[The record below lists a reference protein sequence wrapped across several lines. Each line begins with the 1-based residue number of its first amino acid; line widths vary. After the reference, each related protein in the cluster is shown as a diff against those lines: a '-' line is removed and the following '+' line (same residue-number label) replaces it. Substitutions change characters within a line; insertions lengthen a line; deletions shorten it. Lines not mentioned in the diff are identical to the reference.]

1 MDIMY
6 VIDGFK
12 AKPTLDLVLDLEVYH
27 LNYQY
32 QSISDFLLF
41 RIRLVEWQH

>member
-1 MDIMY
+1 MY

-12 AKPTLDLVLDLEVYH
+12 AKPTLDLVLDLEVY
-27 LNYQY
+27 QY
-32 QSISDFLLF
+32 QTISDFLLF

>member
-12 AKPTLDLVLDLEVYH
+12 AKPTLDLVLDLVLEV
-27 LNYQY
+27 YQY
-32 QSISDFLLF
+32 QTISEFLLF

>member
-12 AKPTLDLVLDLEVYH
+12 AKPTLDLVLDLEVY
-27 LNYQY
+27 QY
-32 QSISDFLLF
+32 QTISDFLLF
-41 RIRLVEWQH
+41 RIRLVEWQHW

>member
-12 AKPTLDLVLDLEVYH
+12 AKPTLDLVLDLDLEV
-27 LNYQY
+27 YQY
-32 QSISDFLLF
+32 QTISDFLLF